1 MNHLENYLQLTEELL
16 ALFDQKLER
25 VELISHVKELLAKRE
40 RHLAHIQPPFTDDD
54 QMVGKKI
61 VDLDQTLKPL
71 LQQVKIE
78 IQQDMK
84 TVVKKRTNMK
94 QYINPYTSL
103 QLHDGRFY
111 DRRR

>member
-16 ALFDQKLER
+16 ALFDQKIER

-94 QYINPYTSL
+94 QYISPYTSL